1 MVYFLTI
8 TSFPGEQAEKIGKI
22 LPKLP
27 KLPDYVKPP
36 QLFATVSNDD
46 GRIKAYGIY
55 EVDDDKSHEGYV
67 AIAKRLT
74 GYFEIEGLHYKIEPL
89 MTAKE
94 ALSLLGLG

>member
-1 MVYFLTI
+1 MVNFLTLI
-8 TSFPGEQAEKIGKI
+8 YFPGEKAEEIGKI

-36 QLFATVSNDD
+36 QIYATVSNDN
-46 GRIKAYGIY
+46 GLIKAYGIY

-74 GYFEIEGLHYKIEPL
+74 GYFEVEGVHYKIEPL
-89 MTAKE
+89 MTLRE
-94 ALSLLGLG
+94 ALAIIGLA

>member
-1 MVYFLTI
+1 MVHFLTI
-8 TSFPGEQAEKIGKI
+8 TSFPGEKAEEVGKI

-36 QLFATVSNDD
+36 QLFATVSNDN
-46 GRIKAYGIY
+46 GQIKAYGIY

-74 GYFEIEGLHYKIEPL
+74 GYFEIEGMHYKIEPL
-89 MTAKE
+89 MSVRE